1 MQKLRIERV
10 LGVFSDPQISSG
22 WLELRSR
29 HRWRRETEPWREAA
43 ASRAGS
49 HGGMVLRFDPGDD
62 PRE

>member
-10 LGVFSDPQISSG
+10 PGVFSDPQISSG

-29 HRWRRETEPWREAA
+29 YRWRRETEPWGEAVA
-43 ASRAGS
+43 GQAGS
-49 HGGMVLRFDPGDD
+49 RGGVVLRFDPGAD